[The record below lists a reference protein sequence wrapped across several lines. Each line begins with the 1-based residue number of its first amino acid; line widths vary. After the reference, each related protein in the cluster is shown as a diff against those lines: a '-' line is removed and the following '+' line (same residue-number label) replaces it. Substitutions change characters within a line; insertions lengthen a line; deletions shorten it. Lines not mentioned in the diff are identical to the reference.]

1 MAKMKER
8 FPELTDHEYI
18 SESAVE
24 TIETATPS
32 DVEEIHFPSSPAA
45 RAALMLGT
53 SRLCMLAVENRSGYL
68 VPVFTGADLLF
79 ELKRIWRAKL

>member
-8 FPELTDHEYI
+8 FPEVADHGNI

-24 TIETATPS
+24 AIETAAPPE
-32 DVEEIHFPSSPAA
+32 VEEIDFPSSPAPHA
-45 RAALMLGT
+45 PLMLGT
-53 SRLCMLAVENRSGYL
+53 LPLSMLAVENRSGYL
-68 VPVFTGADLLF
+68 VPVFTGTDLFF